1 MTRDELKKFL
11 EQKPVIRASAYLYD
25 MMYQDMNRTSKNIIN
40 LDRYVNHLCDVIIH
54 TYPDITTDAW
64 SDIMIYRL
72 AVHETGMIISQKSFH
87 LFEILRDREI

>member
-25 MMYQDMNRTSKNIIN
+25 MMYQEMNRTSKNIIN

-54 TYPDITTDAW
+54 TYPDIVTDAW

-72 AVHETGMIISQKSFH
+72 AVHETGMIISQKSFQ
-87 LFEILRDREI
+87 LFEILRTHE